1 MLEKGLG
8 EDRQMLELVGN
19 TLKSHEQLSDEGQA
33 VLDIVNAYGRTWK
46 LLWQYDEDSLT
57 LPKKQSG
64 SRQTILELAAS
75 RSAIGSLKE
84 KLLKKSEAT
93 TLFGQERSNALA
105 GIIGAIRQ
113 TFGGQDVYPTIEEKA
128 ANLLY
133 FVIKD
138 HPFADGNKRIGSFL
152 FLLFL
157 RTNRLDAVLPDSRG
171 MVALTLLIA
180 ASDPKQK
187 DLLIRLVISL
197 FRDG

>member
-75 RSAIGSLKE
+75 RSAIGSLME

-171 MVALTLLIA
+171 MCYRQGGQLPDSVATG
-180 ASDPKQK
+180 AS
-187 DLLIRLVISL
+187 RS
-197 FRDG
+197 